1 MKINWSPNPCK
12 TWCIFKNLHQLL
24 QINEENEQFKEGKS
38 SYYEKLNVHSD
49 VPKEMFE
56 KQFEGAKLPDN
67 GRGMGAILPSEDEW
81 YTHPD
86 LEALYNSRQTPPAS
100 YDATALGMKVPISNF
115 QS

>member
-1 MKINWSPNPCK
+1 M
-12 TWCIFKNLHQLL
+12 HL

-49 VPKEMFE
+49 VPKDMFE

-81 YTHPD
+81 YTHPE

-100 YDATALGMKVPISNF
+100 YDATALGMNYLLENCF
-115 QS
+115 A

>member
-1 MKINWSPNPCK
+1 MRSHLI
-12 TWCIFKNLHQLL
+12 HQISIKGQICL

-49 VPKEMFE
+49 VPKDMFE
-56 KQFEGAKLPDN
+56 KQFEGAKLPNN
-67 GRGMGAILPSEDEW
+67 GRGMGAVLPSEDEW

-100 YDATALGMKVPISNF
+100 YDATALGTNSYSFAKA
-115 QS
+115 